1 MKATINFYK
10 KMARDVSEILNA
22 EGFEKDYTIRN
33 DVDEKRLII
42 DFNAPLFGDAKAMFE
57 ECIRHAVTFFA
68 WDLDLRN
75 KPNYLFISPLCVT
88 IQKAFTD
95 SDFKD

>member
-1 MKATINFYK
+1 MNATINFYK
-10 KMARDVSEILNA
+10 KMARDVSEILNS

-42 DFNAPLFGDAKAMFE
+42 DFNAPLFGDAKAMCD
-57 ECIRHAVTFFA
+57 ECLRHAVTFFA
-68 WDLDLRN
+68 WDLDLIS
-75 KPNYLFISPLCVT
+75 KPDYLFISPMCVT
-88 IQKAFTD
+88 IQKAFTN

>member
-10 KMARDVSEILNA
+10 KMSRDVSEILNA
-22 EGFEKDYTIRN
+22 EGFENDYTIRN

-42 DFNAPLFGDAKAMFE
+42 DFKSPLFGDAKAMCE

-68 WDLDLRN
+68 WDLDLWS
-75 KPNYLFISPLCVT
+75 KPNYLFISPMCVT